1 MPFPTTPHVSPVTP
15 HGQISG
21 RFFIIASMANPQEL
35 GDVLA
40 YLPCSRVMEY
50 EKRQVIY
57 EPTNPSTGLHVI
69 IGGKVLVQRTT
80 ADGTKLM
87 VNIYQTDDLFGEI
100 VFIGLTES
108 PEIATALEPTR
119 VMTWTG
125 DEIERYILERPRL
138 ALALL
143 QMLTKRC
150 MEYTQRIESCA
161 AERIEQRLARMLL
174 YLSERLG
181 QMSEDGKLK
190 MLPLTHEL
198 LAQYVGTSR
207 EIVTSNMVQFRRRG
221 YLRYSRQEIVLD
233 PDAMRKF
240 LKPSD

>member
-1 MPFPTTPHVSPVTP
+1 
-15 HGQISG
+15 
-21 RFFIIASMANPQEL
+21 
-35 GDVLA
+35 
-40 YLPCSRVMEY
+40 MEY

-80 ADGTKLM
+80 ADGAKLM
-87 VNIYQTDDLFGEI
+87 VNIHQTDELFGEI

-143 QMLTKRC
+143 QMFTKRC

-181 QMSEDGKLK
+181 HMSEDGKLK
-190 MLPLTHEL
+190 MLPLTHKL

-207 EIVTSNMVQFRRRG
+207 EIVTSNMVQFSAAG
-221 YLRYSRQEIVLD
+221 L
-233 PDAMRKF
+233 PDIFATRNCAR
-240 LKPSD
+240 SGCDQ

>member
-1 MPFPTTPHVSPVTP
+1 MTPHVSPVTP
-15 HGQISG
+15 HRQTIGG
-21 RFFIIASMANPQEL
+21 FFIIASMANPQEL

-40 YLPCSRVMEY
+40 YLPCSRIMEY

-80 ADGTKLM
+80 ADGAKLM
-87 VNIYQTDDLFGEI
+87 VNIHQTDELFGEI

-150 MEYTQRIESCA
+150 MEYAERIESCA
-161 AERIEQRLARMLL
+161 AEKIEQRLARMLL

-181 QMSEDGKLK
+181 HMSEDGKLK
-190 MLPLTHEL
+190 MLPLTHKL

-207 EIVTSNMVQFRRRG
+207 EIVTSNMVQFSAAG
-221 YLRYSRQEIVLD
+221 L
-233 PDAMRKF
+233 PDIFATRNCAR
-240 LKPSD
+240 SGCDQ